1 MYIIK
6 VNQKSEEFY
15 ISILLN
21 RNTGRYI
28 FMYSPEGGMS
38 IEEVAEKTPE
48 LIFTEEID
56 PGIGLQPFQTRNIAF
71 NLGLSGTAFK
81 NMQKFLTGIYETFIC
96 MRCTAS

>member
-6 VNQKSEEFY
+6 GESETEEFY

-38 IEEVAEKTPE
+38 IEEVAEK
-48 LIFTEEID
+48 I
-56 PGIGLQPFQTRNIAF
+56 
-71 NLGLSGTAFK
+71 S
-81 NMQKFLTGIYETFIC
+81 
-96 MRCTAS
+96 